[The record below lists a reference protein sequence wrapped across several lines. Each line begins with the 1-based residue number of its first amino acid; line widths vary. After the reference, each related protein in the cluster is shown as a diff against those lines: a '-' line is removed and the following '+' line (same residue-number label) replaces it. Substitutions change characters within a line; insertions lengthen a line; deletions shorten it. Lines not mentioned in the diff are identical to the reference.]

1 MQDVEAEARALED
14 PAERIE
20 VRVVDTDVHI
30 EPRSFEELMEY
41 IEAPWRDRYIKDRV
55 PFRRAGFT
63 TFDVAGRMDAYPTTG
78 DLGSDPEMVERHMF
92 TDEHTDY
99 CILLPNSIRG
109 FTVDPRLDTAL
120 SAAVNAWLAAT
131 WLSKYRVGDRY
142 VGSISVSVED
152 PIGAVREIEKWADRP
167 DFRQVAISHYGPRP
181 FGHPMYDEI
190 WAACARHDL
199 PVSIHFKGGAT
210 QPLGWTS
217 TGPLQYFVE
226 YHSLIAPMAYAAH
239 VASFICN
246 GVLDRHPNLQFMFL
260 EGGFLWHR
268 SFIDRMERHWARTS
282 AELETAKTPIQY
294 IRDHFRFATQPIEE
308 ATEPQKIADLFE
320 ESDAENLLMFSSDYP
335 HYDYDPP
342 SKALP
347 RGMSAAA
354 KRKILAGNALD
365 FFKLPSTRAADR
377 FDRKDASK

>member
-1 MQDVEAEARALED
+1 MLDVQTQSRAD
-14 PAERIE
+14 TVARIE
-20 VRVVDTDVHI
+20 VKVVDTDVHI

-41 IEAPWRDRYIKDRV
+41 IEAPWRDRYVKDRV

-63 TFDVAGRMDAYPTTG
+63 TFDVAGRMDAYPATG

-92 TDEHTDY
+92 SDEHTDY

-120 SAAVNAWLAAT
+120 SGAVNTWLADT
-131 WLSKYRVGDRY
+131 WLSKYRIGDRY

-152 PIGAVREIEKWADRP
+152 PIGAVREIEKWAGHP

-239 VASFICN
+239 VASLICN
-246 GVLDRHPNLQFMFL
+246 GVLDRHPNLKFMFL

-268 SFIDRMERHWARTS
+268 PFIDRMERHWKHTS
-282 AELETAKTPIQY
+282 VELGTSKTPIQY

-308 ATEPQKIADLFE
+308 ATDPQKIADLFE

-347 RGMSAAA
+347 RGMSATA
-354 KRKILAGNALD
+354 KKKILAGNALD
-365 FFKLPSTRAADR
+365 FFKLPPTRAADL